1 MPSPTRRRLL
11 AAGLPVLGVL
21 LGILLVAGAAPA
33 SAHAVF
39 VSSSPADGSTVRT
52 PPSSV
57 TVTFD
62 DTVGAPAYVV
72 VTGAD
77 GVRVDTGRAR
87 ILGSAVT
94 QNLRHSVPGGT
105 YTVAYR
111 VVSDDGHPVEGQITY
126 TVTAGTSSSTA
137 PPTPAPAAAAPS
149 AAPPAA
155 AAAVASG
162 GDGSHLVHVLGG
174 FAVVVAGA
182 GALVYERLQRRRHPE
197 ESAAPR

>member
-21 LGILLVAGAAPA
+21 LGVLLVAGAAPA
-33 SAHAVF
+33 AAHAVF

-52 PPSSV
+52 PPSRV

-94 QNLRHSVPGGT
+94 QSLRHSVPGGT

-111 VVSDDGHPVEGQITY
+111 VVSDDRHPVEGQ
-126 TVTAGTSSSTA
+126 VPSTA
-137 PPTPAPAAAAPS
+137 AAGPSSPTAPAPPPPAAAAPS

-155 AAAVASG
+155 AAVASGG

-174 FAVVVAGA
+174 LAVVVAGA
-182 GALVYERLQRRRHPE
+182 GALVYERLQRR
-197 ESAAPR
+197 